1 MARLGSDSVMAGQ
14 SYGDRAGCDVEG
26 WMGCQCA
33 DGGQDQAK

>member
-14 SYGDRAGCDVEG
+14 GCGDRDGCGVQG

-33 DGGQDQAK
+33 GEGQDQAQ